1 MPSHRIPVSPPG
13 TFDGGGI
20 GGAANPAV
28 RRAIGRYFIV
38 PSRTAAATAATTTA
52 TASAD
57 VLVSDVGGDE
67 RVVIGRKRSHSA
79 GSGPSVPAATTSSDR
94 RVATATAGDRWRER
108 RGYI

>member
-1 MPSHRIPVSPPG
+1 MPNHRIPVSPPG
-13 TFDGGGI
+13 TFDGGVI

-38 PSRTAAATAATTTA
+38 PSRTAATTTA

-79 GSGPSVPAATTSSDR
+79 GSGPSVLAATTSSDR
-94 RVATATAGDRWRER
+94 RVATAAAGDRWRER